1 MGWNWLNPVRDL
13 PLDDEGKEMSH
24 WRGQVEATLASI
36 CFGVAPIFAKKG
48 LMSGLNPF
56 YGVLIANGTALVI
69 MIVLAFFSRQVWQWK
84 SIRKYGLITAI
95 LAGLCNTVAIIS
107 FYWAMSIGKVAL
119 VVPVTC
125 IYPLFTMLVA
135 YFFMREGEA
144 FDRFTVIGT
153 FLIVIGVILTI

>member
-1 MGWNWLNPVRDL
+1 
-13 PLDDEGKEMSH
+13 MSH
-24 WRGQVEATLASI
+24 LRGQVEATIASA

-48 LMSGLNPF
+48 LMSGLHPF

-69 MIVLAFFSRQVWQWK
+69 MIVLALFSRQVWQWK
-84 SIRKYGLITAI
+84 AIKKYGLYTSI
-95 LAGLCNTVAIIS
+95 LAGLCNSVAIIS

-144 FDRFTVIGT
+144 FDRYTVIGT

>member
-1 MGWNWLNPVRDL
+1 
-13 PLDDEGKEMSH
+13 
-24 WRGQVEATLASI
+24 VEATIASF

-48 LMSGLNPF
+48 LMSGLHPF

-69 MIVLAFFSRQVWQWK
+69 MIVLALFSRQAWQWK
-84 SIRKYGLITAI
+84 SSQTYGLYTAI
-95 LAGLCNTVAIIS
+95 LAGLCNSVAIIT

-144 FDRFTVIGT
+144 FDRYTVIGT